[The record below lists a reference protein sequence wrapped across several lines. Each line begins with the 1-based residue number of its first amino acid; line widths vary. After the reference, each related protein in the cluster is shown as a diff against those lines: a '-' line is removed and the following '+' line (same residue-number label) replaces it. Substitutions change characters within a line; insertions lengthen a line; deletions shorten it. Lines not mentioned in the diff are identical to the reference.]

1 MNLLHC
7 VLNWDDQHIQCQA
20 LTPLGA
26 DHPLRDEGQL
36 VSLIGIEYAA
46 QAMAVH
52 GALRHPHHSLPPG
65 MLTAVHHVQWY
76 AAHLDTHHQPLE
88 IEATQVAE
96 VVQACRYQ
104 FRVRS
109 GGNLLLSG
117 EASLFFTPMPE
128 CAS

>member
-1 MNLLHC
+1 MSLLHC
-7 VLNWDDQHIQCQA
+7 VLNWDNQHIQCQA
-20 LTPLGA
+20 LAPLTT

-36 VSLIGIEYAA
+36 VSLIGIEYVA
-46 QAMAVH
+46 QAIAVH
-52 GALRHPHHSLPPG
+52 GALRHPRHAPSPG

-76 AAHLDTHHQPLE
+76 AAQLDCHQQPLE

-128 CAS
+128 PTS